1 MRIQVS
7 EISHSQEAARDDRKI
22 ISSSSAFGILRHQL
36 VKNIGIERIK
46 GFLFHYGWEMGVKDA
61 KDALRSNLLLKDLIK
76 DGPIRHID
84 NGHIRGIEHECT
96 FELNDQ
102 HKINYFYSTG
112 TWIDSYEAIEHMK
125 RLGISKTQVCH
136 TLIGF
141 ASGFMSTIFGESLLA
156 KEVTCVGK
164 GDTECRWVIK
174 RQVEW
179 EAEGENDLHFYN
191 ETPIVKELEYTYD
204 QLLEQKNVIMRLAD
218 FQQKLTEEIINGSHL
233 QPIAKKVYD
242 NVSIPMVIEDTD
254 HQTILYTGLS
264 EERFLELKEDMD
276 QFIQENEQKYQ
287 PANQAN
293 TPLPFRKK
301 IIKTEKQERLIAPIL
316 LQKEVLGYCAFIY
329 EEGDKEKHEEDYL
342 LLDRFANAA
351 SLILLNEKTSFESFE
366 RMKGNFLEQII
377 EGKLPKSEMIKRGKY
392 TGIDLGQPFYV
403 TVMEYKKTQGSIE
416 EEFLL
421 QEQLFETTFRYFNG
435 KKPLVLAGQHAG
447 NIILLLTNEAIK
459 NSTILDVMKEF
470 HGFLI
475 QKYPHGDFKFG
486 ISNVSDEIESATKCY
501 EEAVIALRLSV
512 RKEIVPFRS
521 LGIVGVLINSQNIS
535 GIKMIAEQ
543 ELGPLFNIDDPKIV
557 ELLKTL
563 YFFLLNG
570 GKLEQTM
577 QDLSLSMSGLR
588 HRINKIESLL
598 EKDLREP
605 NEMHQ
610 LLLIIKSLIA
620 LGQIEIE

>member
-1 MRIQVS
+1 MRIQIS
-7 EISHSQEAARDDRKI
+7 EVSHSKEATLDDRKI

-46 GFLFHYGWEMGVKDA
+46 GFLFHYGWEMGVNDA
-61 KDALRSNLLLKDLIK
+61 KDALKSNLSLEELIK
-76 DGPIRHID
+76 DGPIRHIE
-84 NGHIRGIEHECT
+84 NGHIRGILHDCT

-102 HKINYFYSTG
+102 SKINYFYSNG
-112 TWIDSYEAIEHMK
+112 TWIDSYEASEHIK

-136 TLIGF
+136 TLIGYS
-141 ASGFMSTIFGESLLA
+141 SGFMSTVFGERLLA
-156 KEVTCVGK
+156 KEVACVGK
-164 GDTECRWVIK
+164 GDIECRWVIK

-204 QLLEQKNVIMRLAD
+204 QLLEQKNVVMKLAD
-218 FQQKLTEEIINGSHL
+218 FQQKLTEEIINGSNL
-233 QPIAKKVYD
+233 QSIAKKVYD
-242 NVSIPMVIEDTD
+242 NLPIPMIIEDTD
-254 HQTILYTGLS
+254 HRTMVYTGLS
-264 EERFLELKEDMD
+264 EERYLELKEDMD
-276 QFIQENEQKYQ
+276 HFIQKSEQKFQ
-287 PANQAN
+287 QAKHANY
-293 TPLPFRKK
+293 PLPFRKK
-301 IIKTEKQERLIAPIL
+301 MIKTEKQERLITPIL
-316 LQKEVLGYCAFIY
+316 VQKEVVGYCAFIY

-392 TGIDLGQPFYV
+392 TGIDLGKPFYV
-403 TVMEYKKTQGSIE
+403 AVMEYKKTQGSIE

-435 KKPLVLAGQHAG
+435 KKPIVLAGQHDG
-447 NIILLLTNEAIK
+447 NIILLLTKQTIK
-459 NSTILDVMKEF
+459 NSTITDVMQEF
-470 HGFLI
+470 HGYLM

-486 ISNVSDEIESATKCY
+486 ISNVSDEIENAVTCY

-512 RKEIVPFRS
+512 KKEIVPFRS
-521 LGIVGVLINSQNIS
+521 LGIVGVLINSKNS
-535 GIKMIAEQ
+535 TGIKMIAKQ
-543 ELGPLFNIDDPKIV
+543 ELGQLYNTKDPKTV
-557 ELLKTL
+557 ELLKSL
-563 YFFLLNG
+563 YFFLING

-620 LGQIEIE
+620 LGEIEFE

>member
-1 MRIQVS
+1 MNVS
-7 EISHSQEAARDDRKI
+7 EISHCEEIALDDRRI
-22 ISSSSAFGILRHQL
+22 ITSSSAFGILRQQL
-36 VKNIGIERIK
+36 VKNIGIDRIK
-46 GFLFHYGWEMGVKDA
+46 GFLFHYGWEMGVNDA
-61 KDALRSNLLLKDLIK
+61 KDALKTNLSLQELIK
-76 DGPIRHID
+76 DGPIRHIE
-84 NGHIRGIEHECT
+84 NGHIRGTQHNCT
-96 FELNDQ
+96 YELDEQ
-102 HKINYFYSTG
+102 HKITYFYSTG
-112 TWIDSYEAIEHMK
+112 TWVDSYEAIEHIK

-141 ASGFMSTIFGESLLA
+141 ASGFMSTIFGERLLA
-156 KEVTCVGK
+156 KEVACVGK
-164 GDTECRWVIK
+164 GDDVCRWEIK
-174 RQVEW
+174 RQIEW
-179 EAEGENDLHFYN
+179 EAEGESDLHFYN

-204 QLLEQKNVIMRLAD
+204 QLLEQKNVVMRLAD

-233 QPIAKKVYD
+233 QTIANMVYD
-242 NVSIPMVIEDTD
+242 NLRIPILIEDTD
-254 HQTILYTGLS
+254 HRTIVFAGVS
-264 EERFLELKEDMD
+264 EERFLELKVDMD
-276 QFIQENEQKYQ
+276 QFIRENEQKDQ
-287 PANQAN
+287 LVKHAN
-293 TPLPFRKK
+293 PLPFSKK
-301 IIKTEKQERLIAPIL
+301 IIKTENQERLITPIQV
-316 LQKEVLGYCAFIY
+316 QKEVLGYCAFIY
-329 EEGDKEKHEEDYL
+329 VDAEKEKHEEDYL

-377 EGKLPKSEMIKRGKY
+377 EGKLPKSEIIKRGKFI
-392 TGIDLGQPFYV
+392 GIDLGKPFFLA
-403 TVMEYKKTQGSIE
+403 VMEYKKTQGSLE

-421 QEQLFETTFRYFNG
+421 QEHLFETTFRYFNG
-435 KKPLVLAGQHAG
+435 KKATILAGQYDG
-447 NIILLLTNEAIK
+447 NIILLLTNDTVK
-459 NSTILDVMKEF
+459 NSPITDVLKEF
-470 HGFLI
+470 HGYLM
-475 QKYPHGDFKFG
+475 QRYPHGTFKFG
-486 ISNVSDEIESATKCY
+486 ISNVNNEIESAVKGY

-512 RKEIVPFRS
+512 RKEIVPFQS
-521 LGIVGVLINSQNIS
+521 LGIVGVLINSKNMN

-543 ELGPLFNIDDPKIV
+543 ELGPLYNTEEPKIV

-620 LGQIEIE
+620 LGEIEVD